1 MQSSK
6 QLFVWYHSYLG
17 VILDKPQIPADDVDK
32 LLHLSDVVLSEL
44 FERGVPIHPEEWEGV
59 VVWVE
64 RYHPRVPVQRHDIP
78 PAFRS
83 SLSSRVHFHS
93 PRVRALLKRFAG
105 LIQYLPTPLLDGC
118 TGQRIGVYYA
128 ANFLIQYGPEA
139 QLEGGRWQHEYRLNQ
154 RIEKYPISLVT
165 SGWHVVVDQEV
176 RNLLLKAR
184 VIDEGDFTPLRL
196 SEGIE

>member
-17 VILDKPQIPADDVDK
+17 VILDKPQIPADNVDN
-32 LLHLSDVVLSEL
+32 LLHLSDVVLSGL

-64 RYHPRVPVQRHDIP
+64 RDHPRVPVQRHDIP
-78 PAFRS
+78 PAFQS
-83 SLSSRVHFHS
+83 SLSNRAHFHS

-128 ANFLIQYGPEA
+128 ANFLIQYGPEV
-139 QLEGGRWQHEYRLNQ
+139 QLERVRWREYRLNQ
-154 RIEKYPISLVT
+154 KIEKYPISLVT

-176 RNLLLKAR
+176 RDLLLKAR
-184 VIDEGDFTPLRL
+184 VIDEEDFAPLRL